1 MKVMKLKMNCIKLKD
16 MKIKF
21 QREKLKKEL
30 KRDFK
35 ILRENLFYES
45 SKQIYDFKIIK
56 HQYLLVIVFI
66 TTKN

>member
-1 MKVMKLKMNCIKLKD
+1 
-16 MKIKF
+16 MKITF

-45 SKQIYDFKIIK
+45 TSRYMTLK
-56 HQYLLVIVFI
+56 
-66 TTKN
+66 